1 MLRALRKA
9 SLTSDLVIGL
19 APSEIIPGSRC
30 RVCAAI
36 GRVTSS
42 RSARSSTA
50 RCSRRRRVRLHDA
63 DACPIAKRRLGQL
76 VEFGYKVQ
84 VTGNDDGIILGHDP
98 EYEIRPMPHR

>member
-1 MLRALRKA
+1 MPGLRG
-9 SLTSDLVIGL
+9 D
-19 APSEIIPGSRC
+19 PPGHLQQVSQF
-30 RVCAAI
+30 
-36 GRVTSS
+36 
-42 RSARSSTA
+42 STA